1 MKRFKVLFVSAALTV
16 ATSLTAFAGQWKSD
30 NKGYWYQ
37 NNDNSYPV
45 LLWQEIDGKWYYFN
59 AEGYMAASQWVG
71 NYYVGS
77 DGAMLVNTT
86 TPDGYKVG
94 VDGAWIQNSSGS
106 TAANNNNN
114 NNNNSNNTD
123 GLISAISRTP
133 FDGYTVIVNT
143 HSKKY
148 HVPSCRDVKKI
159 ADKNIGYAKDI
170 AALEA
175 AGYQACKNCH

>member
-1 MKRFKVLFVSAALTV
+1 MKRFSVLFVSTALTV
-16 ATSLTAFAGQWKSD
+16 AMSLTALAGQWKSD

-37 NNDNSYPV
+37 KDDNSYPI
-45 LLWQEIDGKWYYFN
+45 LTWQEIDGKWYYFN
-59 AEGYMAASQWVG
+59 AEGYMAVSQWVG
-71 NYYVGS
+71 NYFVGS

-94 VDGAWIQNSSGS
+94 ADGAWIQNSSNS
-106 TAANNNNN
+106 TAANNNT
-114 NNNNSNNTD
+114 NNNNSNSD

-143 HSKKY
+143 HTKKY
-148 HVPSCRDVKKI
+148 HIPNCRDVKKI
-159 ADKNIGYAKDI
+159 ADRNLGYSKDI

-175 AGYQACKNCH
+175 AGYEPCKVCH

>member
-1 MKRFKVLFVSAALTV
+1 MKRFSVLFVSTALTV
-16 ATSLTAFAGQWKSD
+16 AMSLTAFAGQWKSD
-30 NKGYWYQ
+30 KKGYWYQ
-37 NNDNSYPV
+37 KDDNSYPI
-45 LLWQEIDGKWYYFN
+45 LSWQEIDGKWYYFN
-59 AEGYMAASQWVG
+59 AEGYMATSQWVG
-71 NYYVGS
+71 NYFVGS

-94 VDGAWIQNSSGS
+94 ADGAWIQNSSNS
-106 TAANNNNN
+106 TAANNNT
-114 NNNNSNNTD
+114 NNNNSNSD

-148 HVPSCRDVKKI
+148 HVPNCRDVKKI
-159 ADKNIGYAKDI
+159 ANKNIGYAKDI
-170 AALEA
+170 TALEA

>member
-1 MKRFKVLFVSAALTV
+1 MKRFNVLFVSTALTV
-16 ATSLTAFAGQWKSD
+16 AMSLTAFAGQWKSD

-37 NNDNSYPV
+37 NNDNSYPI
-45 LLWQEIDGKWYYFN
+45 LSWQEIDGKWYYFN
-59 AEGYMAASQWVG
+59 AEGYMATGQWVG

-77 DGAMLVNTT
+77 DGAMLINTT

-94 VDGAWIQNSSGS
+94 ADGAWIQNSSNS
-106 TAANNNNN
+106 TAANNNSNSS
-114 NNNNSNNTD
+114 NSNNTD

-143 HSKKY
+143 STKKY

-159 ADKNIGYAKDI
+159 ADRNLGYAKDI

-175 AGYQACKNCH
+175 AGYQACKVCH

>member
-1 MKRFKVLFVSAALTV
+1 MKRFSVLFVSAILSVAL
-16 ATSLTAFAGQWKSD
+16 SLTALAGQWKSD
-30 NKGYWYQ
+30 KKGYWYQ
-37 NNDNSYPV
+37 KDDSSYPI
-45 LLWQEIDGKWYYFN
+45 LSWQEIDGKWYYFN
-59 AEGYMAASQWVG
+59 AEGYMAVSQWVG

-77 DGAMLVNTT
+77 DGAMLTNTT

-94 VDGAWIQNSSGS
+94 ADGTWIQNSSNS

-114 NNNNSNNTD
+114 NSTD

-148 HVPSCRDVKKI
+148 HKPHCKDIKKI